1 MPPGPSWRARL
12 TEPVTRYQV
21 PLIPVLLG
29 LAVLLW
35 LVVTAFVDGRWLL
48 GLATLVVAGIWSLGW
63 VGIRRR
69 RLRRAL
75 VLPPSA
81 LSERKAAA
89 KAERRADVLPEDTTG
104 DR

>member
-1 MPPGPSWRARL
+1 
-12 TEPVTRYQV
+12 
-21 PLIPVLLG
+21 
-29 LAVLLW
+29 
-35 LVVTAFVDGRWLL
+35 
-48 GLATLVVAGIWSLGW
+48 LGW

-81 LSERKAAA
+81 RSERKAAA